1 MASENGENFI
11 KNLAQ
16 FVRTHEKALANALQ
30 LRRQGIGKKNTA
42 TTNGE
47 ASPTHISSFQNSSST
62 SSTTSAL
69 AAAFSLGA
77 LSFTSHNIKPAKLTL
92 TPHHLFY
99 LLSRF
104 EDLGIAIGPM
114 NVRLESLQTEQSPA
128 NYVSFLSQ
136 LQRTAGRSDRDSI
149 HSVSSVR
156 SVMSNMS
163 SLWSG
168 FGLGSSG
175 SVAKTEKAKAQ
186 LETDLKYLYSAF
198 TKIPC
203 LRLSPDRKARLIAG
217 YEEFPFDTAVPLV
230 AFKNLSAL
238 EICDVDFRQFYG
250 WDRLADQLR
259 SLSVKRAHV
268 DDPTDLLV
276 GIVLD
281 DMDKRR
287 RRSSKAQSSPMP
299 AWPPS
304 PVLRHSDLA
313 RANSAPGSPVADDKY
328 GTSTSPRNTL
338 YVRGDTEISVQ
349 RTHSRT
355 KSTSPTRPTSSRQGT
370 SYRHVR
376 GNGGKLKRSGSG
388 SSNSSNT
395 SLHSPARTRSSSNL
409 LSLGILPASKWRFLK
424 HLSLADNALTS
435 LTASSL
441 SPLSN
446 TLHSLDLSSNLF
458 SDVPDALA
466 SLTALRA
473 LNLSNCMIESL
484 HSLARNPLPAI
495 TALNLRSNRLASLAG
510 VERLFSLERLDL
522 RDNRLSDPTE
532 IARLT
537 GIPDIREI
545 WVLSNPFVKSY
556 SNYRVTILNLFRGT
570 PGYAEDILIDAT
582 APGYSERRQLRDRVA
597 ETQGVPIVKPV
608 PTDWDLPASVD
619 VASTVPIYPE
629 LRPAPHVT
637 QSEINVNSG
646 RRKRGPKRRIVDL
659 SADESPIV
667 KSNNTILAEPPK
679 KELKFADI
687 ESAEFQHPQQLLTAQ
702 VDVLAHVEDD
712 LLPPMPLNPRLD
724 TVTSAPEIPRP
735 LPRPEA
741 TEDLGKSIAGELQHL
756 NLNGE
761 AYRRKIEA
769 LKDEFGAAWL
779 NVLSQDALHSQR
791 PEQPSPLPSYSPVA
805 PIRPDISGMR
815 TASQGIVS
823 GHRTLG

>member
-1 MASENGENFI
+1 M
-11 KNLAQ
+11 
-16 FVRTHEKALANALQ
+16 RTHEKALANALQ
-30 LRRQGIGKKNTA
+30 LRRQGGGKKTA
-42 TTNGE
+42 VTASGE
-47 ASPTHISSFQNSSST
+47 ASPTQIGSIQSSST
-62 SSTTSAL
+62 TSSATSAL

-104 EDLGIAIGPM
+104 EELGIAIGPM
-114 NVRLESLQTEQSPA
+114 NIRLESLQAEQSPA
-128 NYVSFLSQ
+128 NYVSFLSHPQ
-136 LQRTAGRSDRDSI
+136 KSTGRSDRDSI
-149 HSVSSVR
+149 HSVASVR

-168 FGLGSSG
+168 LGLGGSS
-175 SVAKTEKAKAQ
+175 SAARTEKAKAQ
-186 LETDLKYLYSAF
+186 LEADLKYLYSAF

-259 SLSVKRAHV
+259 SLSVKRAQV
-268 DDPTDLLV
+268 DDPSDLLV

-304 PVLRHSDLA
+304 PATRHIDLA
-313 RANSAPGSPVADDKY
+313 RTNSAPGSPVMDDKY
-328 GTSTSPRNTL
+328 GTSTSPRNIV
-338 YVRGDTEISVQ
+338 YGRAETEISVP
-349 RTHSRT
+349 RTHTRT

-370 SYRHVR
+370 TYRHVR
-376 GNGGKLKRSGSG
+376 ANGGKLKRSGSG

-395 SLHSPARTRSSSNL
+395 SLHSPSRTRSSSHL

-441 SPLSN
+441 SPLAN

-545 WVLSNPFVKSY
+545 WVFKNPFVRSY

-570 PGYAEDILIDAT
+570 PGYTEDILVDAT
-582 APGYSERRQLRDRVA
+582 APGYSERRQLRERVA
-597 ETQGVPIVKPV
+597 ETEGVSILKPAPV
-608 PTDWDLPASVD
+608 DWDLHLSIHSVD
-619 VASTVPIYPE
+619 AASKVPNDLDE
-629 LRPAPHVT
+629 RPKRPPPLVT
-637 QSEINVNSG
+637 QSEFNVGSA
-646 RRKRGPKRRIVDL
+646 RRKRGLKRRIVDL
-659 SADESPIV
+659 SVDEGLVV
-667 KSNNTILAEPPK
+667 KTSNTILDELPK
-679 KELKFADI
+679 KEIKFADV
-687 ESAEFQHPQQLLTAQ
+687 EGAETHHAQQQPPIARLSIPP
-702 VDVLAHVEDD
+702 AHVEDD
-712 LLPPMPLNPRLD
+712 LLPPVSLNPRLH
-724 TVTSAPEIPRP
+724 TVISAPEVPRA
-735 LPRPEA
+735 LPCPDPA
-741 TEDLGKSIAGELQHL
+741 EDLGKAIAGELQHL

-761 AYRRKIEA
+761 AYRRRVEA
-769 LKDEFGAAWL
+769 MKDEFGAAWL
-779 NVLSQDALHSQR
+779 NVLSQDALHGQR

-805 PIRPDISGMR
+805 PLRPEISGMR

>member
-1 MASENGENFI
+1 
-11 KNLAQ
+11 
-16 FVRTHEKALANALQ
+16 
-30 LRRQGIGKKNTA
+30 
-42 TTNGE
+42 
-47 ASPTHISSFQNSSST
+47 
-62 SSTTSAL
+62 
-69 AAAFSLGA
+69 
-77 LSFTSHNIKPAKLTL
+77 
-92 TPHHLFY
+92 
-99 LLSRF
+99 
-104 EDLGIAIGPM
+104 
-114 NVRLESLQTEQSPA
+114 
-128 NYVSFLSQ
+128 
-136 LQRTAGRSDRDSI
+136 
-149 HSVSSVR
+149 
-156 SVMSNMS
+156 MSNMS

-168 FGLGSSG
+168 LGLGYSS
-175 SVAKTEKAKAQ
+175 SAAKTEKANAQ
-186 LETDLKYLYSAF
+186 LEADLKYLYSAF

-259 SLSVKRAHV
+259 SLTVKRAHV

-276 GIVLD
+276 GVVLD

-304 PVLRHSDLA
+304 PAIRHSELA
-313 RANSAPGSPVADDKY
+313 RANSAPGSPVIDDKY

-338 YVRGDTEISVQ
+338 YVRGETEISVP

-376 GNGGKLKRSGSG
+376 GNGGKLNRSGSG

-395 SLHSPARTRSSSNL
+395 SLHSPVRTRSSSNL

-435 LTASSL
+435 LTVSSL
-441 SPLSN
+441 APLAN

-545 WVLSNPFVKSY
+545 WVLNNPFVKSHSY
-556 SNYRVTILNLFRGT
+556 YRVTILNLFRGT
-570 PGYAEDILIDAT
+570 PGYTEDIVIDAT
-582 APGYSERRQLRDRVA
+582 TPGYSERRQLRDRVA
-597 ETQGVPIVKPV
+597 ETEGVPIVKPAPAGWELHPSIQSTDAASRV
-608 PTDWDLPASVD
+608 PNGPDERQ
-619 VASTVPIYPE
+619 I
-629 LRPAPHVT
+629 RPLPHVT
-637 QSEINVNSG
+637 QSEINVSSA
-646 RRKRGPKRRIVDL
+646 RRKRGLKRRIVDL
-659 SADESPIV
+659 SVDESSLV
-667 KSNNTILAEPPK
+667 KSSNTIFDEPSRR
-679 KELKFADI
+679 ELKFTDPEGA
-687 ESAEFQHPQQLLTAQ
+687 QVHNPQQQPLMAQ
-702 VDVLAHVEDD
+702 PGVPAHVGVD
-712 LLPPMPLNPRLD
+712 LVPPLPLNPRLH
-724 TVTSAPEIPRP
+724 TVTFASEVPRA
-735 LPRPEA
+735 LPQPEA
-741 TEDLGKSIAGELQHL
+741 AEDLGKSIAGELQHL

-761 AYRRKIEA
+761 AYRRKVEA
-769 LKDEFGAAWL
+769 LKDEFGTAWL

-791 PEQPSPLPSYSPVA
+791 QEPPSPLSSYSPVA
-805 PIRPDISGMR
+805 SMRPDISGMR
-815 TASQGIVS
+815 TASSQGIVS
-823 GHRTLG
+823 GNRTLG

>member
-1 MASENGENFI
+1 M
-11 KNLAQ
+11 
-16 FVRTHEKALANALQ
+16 
-30 LRRQGIGKKNTA
+30 
-42 TTNGE
+42 
-47 ASPTHISSFQNSSST
+47 
-62 SSTTSAL
+62 
-69 AAAFSLGA
+69 
-77 LSFTSHNIKPAKLTL
+77 NI
-92 TPHHLFY
+92 
-99 LLSRF
+99 
-104 EDLGIAIGPM
+104 
-114 NVRLESLQTEQSPA
+114 RLESLQTEQSPA

-136 LQRTAGRSDRDSI
+136 SQKSTGRSDRDSI

-168 FGLGSSG
+168 LGLGGSSG
-175 SVAKTEKAKAQ
+175 AARTEKAKAQ
-186 LETDLKYLYSAF
+186 LEADLKYLYSAF

-268 DDPTDLLV
+268 DDPSDLLV

-299 AWPPS
+299 AWPSS
-304 PVLRHSDLA
+304 PATRHIDLA
-313 RANSAPGSPVADDKY
+313 RRDSAPGSPVTDDKY
-328 GTSTSPRNTL
+328 GTSTSPRNIV
-338 YVRGDTEISVQ
+338 YVRAETEISVP
-349 RTHSRT
+349 RTHART

-370 SYRHVR
+370 TYRHVR

-395 SLHSPARTRSSSNL
+395 SLHSPSRTRSSSNL

-441 SPLSN
+441 SPLAN

-495 TALNLRSNRLASLAG
+495 SALNLRSNRLASLAG

-545 WVLSNPFVKSY
+545 WVLNNPFVRSY
-556 SNYRVTILNLFRGT
+556 GNYRVTILNLFRGT
-570 PGYAEDILIDAT
+570 PGYTEDILIDAT
-582 APGYSERRQLRDRVA
+582 APGYSERRQLRERVA
-597 ETQGVPIVKPV
+597 ETEGLPIVKPAPV
-608 PTDWDLPASVD
+608 DWDLHLSIHSVD
-619 VASTVPIYPE
+619 AASKVPNDPDE
-629 LRPAPHVT
+629 RSKRPPPPQVT
-637 QSEINVNSG
+637 QSEINVSSA
-646 RRKRGPKRRIVDL
+646 RRKRGPRRRIVDL
-659 SADESPIV
+659 SVDESLAV
-667 KSNNTILAEPPK
+667 KTSNTILDELPK
-679 KELKFADI
+679 KEIKFADV
-687 ESAEFQHPQQLLTAQ
+687 EGAEIQYPQQQPPIARLGIPP
-702 VDVLAHVEDD
+702 AHVEDD
-712 LLPPMPLNPRLD
+712 LLPPVPLNPRLH
-724 TVTSAPEIPRP
+724 TVTSAPEVPRA
-735 LPRPEA
+735 LPCLDPA
-741 TEDLGKSIAGELQHL
+741 EDLGKSIAGELQHL

-761 AYRRKIEA
+761 AYRRKVEA

-791 PEQPSPLPSYSPVA
+791 PELPSPLLSYSPVTSL
-805 PIRPDISGMR
+805 RPEISGMR

>member
-1 MASENGENFI
+1 
-11 KNLAQ
+11 
-16 FVRTHEKALANALQ
+16 
-30 LRRQGIGKKNTA
+30 
-42 TTNGE
+42 
-47 ASPTHISSFQNSSST
+47 
-62 SSTTSAL
+62 
-69 AAAFSLGA
+69 
-77 LSFTSHNIKPAKLTL
+77 
-92 TPHHLFY
+92 
-99 LLSRF
+99 
-104 EDLGIAIGPM
+104 
-114 NVRLESLQTEQSPA
+114 
-128 NYVSFLSQ
+128 
-136 LQRTAGRSDRDSI
+136 
-149 HSVSSVR
+149 
-156 SVMSNMS
+156 MSNMS

-168 FGLGSSG
+168 LGLSS
-175 SVAKTEKAKAQ
+175 SSSAAKTEKAKAQ

-304 PVLRHSDLA
+304 PVIRHSDLA
-313 RANSAPGSPVADDKY
+313 RANSAPGSPVVDDKY

-338 YVRGDTEISVQ
+338 YVRGDVEVSVQ

-355 KSTSPTRPTSSRQGT
+355 KSTSPTRPTSSRHGP

-395 SLHSPARTRSSSNL
+395 SLNSPARTRSSSNL

-435 LTASSL
+435 LSASCL

-466 SLTALRA
+466 GLTALRA

-545 WVLSNPFVKSY
+545 WVLSNPFVKAY

-570 PGYAEDILIDAT
+570 PGYTEDIVIDAT

-597 ETQGVPIVKPV
+597 ETEGVPIVKPV
-608 PTDWDLPASVD
+608 AAGWDLPPSIQSTD
-619 VASTVPIYPE
+619 VASTIPIYPD
-629 LRPAPHVT
+629 LRPSPQVT

-659 SADESPIV
+659 SVDEISTV
-667 KSNNTILAEPPK
+667 KSNNSILADPPNR
-679 KELKFADI
+679 ENEFADI
-687 ESAEFQHPQQLLTAQ
+687 KSPEVERSQQELQLAQ
-702 VDVLAHVEDD
+702 VDMLAHGEGS
-712 LLPPMPLNPRLD
+712 LLPPMPLNPRLH
-724 TVTSAPEIPRP
+724 TATSAPEVPRA
-735 LPRPEA
+735 LPHPQA
-741 TEDLGKSIAGELQHL
+741 TEDLGESIAGELRHL
-756 NLNGE
+756 NLSGE

-779 NVLSQDALHSQR
+779 NVLSQDALHTPR
-791 PEQPSPLPSYSPVA
+791 PEKPSPLPSYSPIA
-805 PIRPDISGMR
+805 SIRPDIPGMR